1 MQLKVN
7 IFIGSNSLGV
17 EIARRVRKTTY
28 GRISLSF
35 RSLWCCAMLEVYLIT
50 VQLRCVQRPSS
61 SFKCHEGC
69 KETIGDWTE
78 IQSNQLTSKWNLRV
92 TRSVAGSNSNP
103 PSSTQKETHTHTKV
117 RVLRRSKLWLKEK
130 MLEKSFTQDADMC
143 FGHLKGVDSPPP
155 QLSGEPPQGPT
166 IAFQLERLKLKDL
179 DVWKK
184 TSKNN
189 VQISSFHTIS
199 LGIPGPN
206 RTLPFFR

>member
-35 RSLWCCAMLEVYLIT
+35 RSLWCCAMLEVYLTT

-103 PSSTQKETHTHTKV
+103 PSSTQKETHTHKGTSIATVETMVKRENV
-117 RVLRRSKLWLKEK
+117 RKIIYTRCRHVFW
-130 MLEKSFTQDADMC
+130 
-143 FGHLKGVDSPPP
+143 P
-155 QLSGEPPQGPT
+155 
-166 IAFQLERLKLKDL
+166 LERSWLTSTAA
-179 DVWKK
+179 VWRTSAGSYNCFPIGTIETEGFGCVKK
-184 TSKNN
+184 N
-189 VQISSFHTIS
+189 I
-199 LGIPGPN
+199 
-206 RTLPFFR
+206 